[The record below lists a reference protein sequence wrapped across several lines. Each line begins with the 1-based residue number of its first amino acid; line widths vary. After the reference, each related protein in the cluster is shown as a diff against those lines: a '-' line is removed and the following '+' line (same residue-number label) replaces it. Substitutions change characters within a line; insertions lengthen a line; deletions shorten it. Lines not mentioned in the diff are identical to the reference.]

1 MLDRNGLDQIGRLG
15 VKMSNSQSGELF
27 QAWDLYESI
36 IHFNWMCHV
45 ELGAFLA
52 EVAGKL
58 SQVKA
63 NRGEG
68 GLRVLD
74 LGCGDGAMAAR
85 GLSNCL
91 VDLYV
96 GVDLSQDA
104 LSKLMLRDGLGEDRR
119 VVCGDIRDSVRDLEG
134 GAFDLVISSFSLH
147 HFSSM
152 EKKTILGSISRS
164 LSPVGRF
171 VWIDVYRGEGE
182 AREGYIDRI
191 AEEIRNHWH
200 QMPVAN
206 REASVEHIRECDFP
220 ESPSWMLA
228 AWAATG
234 APNAPVEDGYRNA
247 FYGSWAF

>member
-1 MLDRNGLDQIGRLG
+1 
-15 VKMSNSQSGELF
+15 MSNGQSGELF

-36 IHFNWMCHV
+36 IHYNWMCHV

-52 EVAGKL
+52 EVAAKV
-58 SQVKA
+58 SQSKA

-85 GLSNCL
+85 GLSNCS
-91 VDLYV
+91 VDRYV

-104 LSKLMLRDGLGEDRR
+104 LSKLMLREGLGKDRK
-119 VVCGDIRDSVRDLEG
+119 VVCGDIRESVRDFEG

-147 HFSSM
+147 HFSM
-152 EKKTILGSISRS
+152 AEKQTILGSISRS
-164 LSPVGRF
+164 LSPFGRF

-182 AREGYIDRI
+182 EREGYIGRI
-191 AEEIRNHWH
+191 SEEIHNHWQ
-200 QMPVAN
+200 QMPIVN

-220 ESPSWMLA
+220 ESQSWMLE

-234 APNAPVEDGYRNA
+234 AQNATAEHGFRNA

>member
-1 MLDRNGLDQIGRLG
+1 
-15 VKMSNSQSGELF
+15 MSNSQSGELF

-36 IHFNWMCHV
+36 IHYNWMCHV

-52 EVAGKL
+52 EVAGRL
-58 SQVKA
+58 SMIQA

-85 GLSNCL
+85 GLSNCS
-91 VDLYV
+91 VDRYL
-96 GVDLSQDA
+96 GVDLSEDA
-104 LSKLMLRDGLGEDRR
+104 LSKLMLREGLGKDRK
-119 VVCGDIRDSVRDLEG
+119 VVCGDIRERVRDFEG

-147 HFSSM
+147 HFSSL
-152 EKKTILGSISRS
+152 EKETILGSISKS

-182 AREGYIDRI
+182 DREGYVCRI
-191 AEEIRNHWH
+191 TEEICNRWH

-220 ESPSWMLA
+220 ESQSWMLD

-234 APNAPVEDGYRNA
+234 ARNATAEHGFRNA